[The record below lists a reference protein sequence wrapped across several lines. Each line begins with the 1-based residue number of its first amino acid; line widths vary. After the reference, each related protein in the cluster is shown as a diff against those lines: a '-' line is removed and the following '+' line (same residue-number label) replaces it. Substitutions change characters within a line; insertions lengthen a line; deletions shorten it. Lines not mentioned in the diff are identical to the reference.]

1 MQIDPVFSMVTA
13 TINPVLMSTASE
25 YFWSDIFNVI
35 QKSYRVQCQP
45 SAYGVLF
52 TGTLSQIISAG
63 EILEHH
69 RKKHLPNMNHPNIFN
84 QNGTNLNQGDMNFYQ
99 QGTAVNHA
107 GMNVNQS
114 NLQSNQ
120 NFDRSDMSL
129 KQSATSF
136 NQSDTNFH
144 QMDTAVSYASTNVN
158 QSGLQFNQSFYQS
171 DMPLN
176 QSGTLFNES
185 ALSFTQRPAGPN
197 QYSQSF
203 HHHGL
208 NSSMGT
214 PPRQGGSVSSGQIMF
229 KGPEMASYQPN
240 FNHTTANSHTGEL
253 EFVSY
258 NQNPQ
263 HSGNFN
269 QSSLPRQPEFVPTTT
284 IFQPG
289 YPTHTSRSPYV
300 DETVSSS
307 LHDQTKSISSTV
319 NALSSLSKTPIASR
333 PENLPNGFT
342 SVQPPATNQGCRTPN
357 QLTGHESSTMPSNQF
372 PARSPDGTTVHYQ
385 QPVNHQNRTAL
396 NPSFARGTLMT
407 SSNNPPKLPPNELA
421 DLGKEKSPDLTN
433 STIIPRA
440 TGGDQPGIV
449 PKPNIVTENVVNP
462 EEQTGTP
469 SHKKPS
475 SLASTQQDL
484 PDPNINYRQL
494 RSDQLQQGTTSNTT
508 ASNPTNTITTTTN
521 TTNTNTTTSNSRNSS
536 YATTNITTSNSTNSS
551 SATTNITTSNS
562 TNSSSATTNTTTSNG
577 TNSCSGTTNTTT
589 SNSTNSSSAT
599 TNTTTSNG
607 TNSSSATTNTT
618 TSNSTNSSSATI
630 NTTTSN
636 GTNSSSAT
644 TNTTTSNSTNP
655 RSATTNT
662 TISNTSNSSFAT
674 STSVGLQNSTTT
686 ENQVELPTTSTPGSV
701 NENPHKPV
709 EQASKSRPQYNQ
721 QQMNSDQPNLTS
733 EIQDSETCA
742 ETFLSVS
749 NAGEEPHLMSDSELN
764 SNDKPQR
771 KTPIPTPRKNKPV
784 TGERRQNAAN
794 FSAGKVTQARQGSP
808 SPTEPNNSSE
818 NDKLSPAVKQ
828 DKESEQNLTTQN
840 SETEINE
847 PILDELD

>member
-1 MQIDPVFSMVTA
+1 MVTA

-69 RKKHLPNMNHPNIFN
+69 RKKHLPNMDHPNIFN
-84 QNGTNLNQGDMNFYQ
+84 QNSTNLNQGDMNFYQ

-144 QMDTAVSYASTNVN
+144 QMDMAVSYASTNVN

-185 ALSFTQRPAGPN
+185 ALSFTQRPTGPN

-253 EFVSY
+253 EYVSY
-258 NQNPQ
+258 NQNPH
-263 HSGNFN
+263 HSRGNFN

-333 PENLPNGFT
+333 PENLPSGFT
-342 SVQPPATNQGCRTPN
+342 SVQPPATNQGRRTPN
-357 QLTGHESSTMPSNQF
+357 QLTGHESSTLPSNQF

-484 PDPNINYRQL
+484 SDPNINYQHL

-521 TTNTNTTTSNSRNSS
+521 TTTTNTTNTNTTTSNSRNSS
-536 YATTNITTSNSTNSS
+536 SAITNITTSDSRNSSSTITNITTSDSTNSS
-551 SATTNITTSNS
+551 STTTNI
-562 TNSSSATTNTTTSNG
+562 
-577 TNSCSGTTNTTT
+577 TT

-618 TSNSTNSSSATI
+618 TSNSTNSSSATT

-709 EQASKSRPQYNQ
+709 EQASKSQPQYNQ

-742 ETFLSVS
+742 ETPLSVS
-749 NAGEEPHLMSDSELN
+749 NPGEEPHLMSDSELN

-771 KTPIPTPRKNKPV
+771 KTPIPTPRKNRPV

-828 DKESEQNLTTQN
+828 DKESEQNLTTRK
-840 SETEINE
+840 SETEVNE
-847 PILDELD
+847 PMLDELD